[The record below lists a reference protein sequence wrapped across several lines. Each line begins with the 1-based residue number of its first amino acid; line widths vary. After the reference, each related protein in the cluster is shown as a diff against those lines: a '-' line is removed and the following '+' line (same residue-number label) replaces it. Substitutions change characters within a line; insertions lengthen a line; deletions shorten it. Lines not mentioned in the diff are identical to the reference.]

1 VWAVT
6 IFIREKGE
14 WGMKKIIPV
23 LLLGNL
29 FAYGL
34 QSQEAPQVFRDWRYE
49 RKDMGDVLGNVC
61 VAYTE
66 KKLGDNVWRLSILFA
81 PNKENPTHVVLSTQ
95 DATLEN
101 SVVYSQ
107 TDSSTTIQKHYRS
120 EFLDLAFGNKSY
132 WFAPSSFVN
141 FYKYIRRGSSL
152 KVKYVQETEKQ
163 LYFSLMGST
172 AATNRIAELCNNKK
186 EFVPEAFYD
195 YVDKV
200 NVAAIPTTNG
210 ATLSNAW
217 DDLGAAWDSYLESGV
232 HQAALTELQKQI
244 DPLVAKQRE
253 FLRQSGLLTTE
264 IQNQEKTKA
273 DLEAQVLTQKAQLK
287 KAQEDLA
294 AQDSK
299 LQSALVV
306 LKDKEDIFRPV
317 REEGRPYFSAVD
329 AAKQRVSTLN
339 TQIANSQEQI
349 RQTKLK
355 ISALWNDVSTLENRI
370 RAQQQQLS
378 QLKTERIRAN
388 SAYNSYNV
396 ETEHQ
401 RLLNT
406 DAYYVQRLRAKEASD
421 RELPRLRNALNSAE
435 AALRNSE
442 RELRSC
448 QAQQPPQDCSVQERE
463 VNQNR
468 NEVSRSQREY
478 DSELATN
485 DRLEREVAERKR
497 ALRRVVEDEKQAL
510 AKRVTDLDIDIN
522 ETESAMSQNEFRLNT
537 LRNSDIP
544 RAERELS
551 SAENTLLIQQGQLDT
566 ARDNLRRSEQDL
578 ASFKARTA
586 YDRKESEYLAAD
598 KEVRSIRTVMLTLD
612 TQIKTLQSSIA
623 KNEARIVSIAA
634 QIERLINQLAA
645 TQTELQ
651 NIQAALA
658 PLMQQKEGLAALLA
672 KAQAALKVSAE
683 EYRVSLRDLPLQ
695 KMRAP
700 VFPQKFHDWL

>member
-1 VWAVT
+1 MWADT
-6 IFIREKGE
+6 ILFREKGE

-23 LLLGNL
+23 LLLSNVLMLAAVG
-29 FAYGL
+29 
-34 QSQEAPQVFRDWRYE
+34 QEVPQVFRDWRYE
-49 RKDMGDVLGNVC
+49 RKDLGGILGDVC

-66 KKLGDNVWRLSILFA
+66 KKLGENIWRLSILYA

-95 DATLEN
+95 DASLEN

-120 EFLDLAFGNKSY
+120 DFLDLAFGNKSY

-152 KVKYVQETEKQ
+152 KVKYVQGTEKQ

-186 EFVPEAFYD
+186 EFIPEAFYD
-195 YVDKV
+195 YVDKL
-200 NVAAIPTTNG
+200 NVTQIPTTNG

-217 DDLGAAWDSYLESGV
+217 DDLGAAWDSYLETGV
-232 HQAALTELQKQI
+232 HQSALTELQKRI

-253 FLRQSGLLTTE
+253 YLRQSGLLTTE

-273 DLEAQVLTQKAQLK
+273 DLEAQVVTQKAQLK

-299 LQSALVV
+299 LQNALVV
-306 LKDKEDIFRPV
+306 LKNKEDIFRPV

-329 AAKQRVSTLN
+329 TAKQRVSSLN
-339 TQIANSQEQI
+339 TQIANTQEQI
-349 RQTKLK
+349 RQAKLK
-355 ISALWNDVSTLENRI
+355 ISSLWNEVSTLENRI
-370 RAQQQQLS
+370 RSQQQQLS
-378 QLKTERIRAN
+378 QLKSERIRAN

-421 RELPRLRNALNSAE
+421 REIPRKRSALNNAE
-435 AALRNSE
+435 ADLRNSE

-448 QAQQPPQDCSVQERE
+448 QAQQPPQDCSLQERE
-463 VNQNR
+463 VNQNS
-468 NEVSRSQREY
+468 NEVSRLQRDY

-485 DRLEREVAERKR
+485 DRLERELADRKR

-510 AKRVTDLDIDIN
+510 AKRVTDLDISIN
-522 ETESAMSQNEFRLNT
+522 ETESAISQNEFRLNT

-578 ASFKARTA
+578 ASFKARTS
-586 YDRKESEYLAAD
+586 YDFKESEYLAAD
-598 KEVRSIRTVMLTLD
+598 KEVRSIRAVMLSLD
-612 TQIKTLQSSIA
+612 TQIKSLQSSIT

-634 QIERLINQLAA
+634 QIEKLINQLAS

-658 PLMQQKEGLAALLA
+658 PLMQEKDVLQGHLA
-672 KAQAALKVSAE
+672 KAQEALRLSAE
-683 EYRVSLRDLPLQ
+683 EFKVSVRDLTLQ
-695 KMRAP
+695 KTRAP
-700 VFPQKFHDWL
+700 VFPDKFHDWL